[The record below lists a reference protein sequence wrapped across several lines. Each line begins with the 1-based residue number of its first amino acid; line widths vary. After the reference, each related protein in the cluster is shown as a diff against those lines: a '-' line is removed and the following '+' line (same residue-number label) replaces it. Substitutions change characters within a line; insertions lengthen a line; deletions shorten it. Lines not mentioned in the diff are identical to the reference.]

1 MSGTSPATTLSS
13 SLPVARG
20 LGREQ
25 EIAWPLRPS
34 GDLFE
39 LRYGK
44 ALKESVRR
52 PGSVPVYGSN
62 GQTGTHD
69 TALFSGPGVILGRK
83 GMGHLGVEWSSGDY
97 WVIDTAYSLAP
108 LTDIDLRFAYYLVRH
123 VGLDHLKHGTSNPSL
138 TREAFAAQ
146 LFPVP
151 PPSKQRAIAE
161 VLGALDDKIAA
172 NQIATSKSDDLIEA
186 HYRWAIS
193 RSDAVA
199 RPLLDV
205 VDVTYGE
212 AFKGTHFSEPGVG
225 RPLIRI
231 RDLKTSSPQVWTT
244 ESRARET
251 IVQPGDVLVGM
262 DAEFRASWWLGEP
275 GLLNQRVLRATA
287 KHASRAFARECL
299 RRPLAALEGEKSATT
314 VIHLNKSDLERSQV
328 QVPDDESLAYFD
340 AVAEPI
346 RLARVA
352 LARENTRLA
361 ATRDELLPLLM
372 SGKIRVKDAEKS
384 LEGVL

>member
-151 PPSKQRAIAE
+151 PPSEQRAIAE
-161 VLGALDDKIAA
+161 VLVALDDKIAA
-172 NQIATSKSDDLIEA
+172 NQIAAAKADDLIA
-186 HYRWAIS
+186 AYYQWAIS
-193 RSDAVA
+193 QPDATA

-212 AFKGTHFSEPGVG
+212 AFRGTYFSDAGVG

-244 ESRARET
+244 ESRPRET
-251 IVQPGDVLVGM
+251 VIQPGDVVVGM

-275 GLLNQRVLRATA
+275 GLLNQRVLRAKAKIGGTA
-287 KHASRAFARECL
+287 FVRECL
-299 RRPLAALEGEKSATT
+299 RRPLAAIENQKSATT
-314 VIHLNKSDLERSQV
+314 VVHLNKSDLERSEV
-328 QVPDDESLAYFD
+328 HVPGAEALAQFD
-340 AVAEPI
+340 AAAEPT

-352 LARENTRLA
+352 LARESKKLA

-372 SGKIRVKDAEKS
+372 SGKIRVKGAEKS